1 MAKTKKDVNELDL
14 SAEEIKKVIMDKYDK
29 ESITPITQVIPTGIF
44 PLDYILGGGIPAGRI
59 FEICGSPSSGKTTI
73 ISRLVG
79 NMCKM
84 FPKKLVMYADLECKV
99 DPKWLETNG
108 LNNTSNFHLFAPEK
122 AETLF
127 DYISDAL
134 VQKDTTS
141 LIVIDSIAATILEK
155 ELDDPLKDTYGVIA
169 KFYQKLVNTT
179 RGKLANSNTIL
190 VCINQMRDKIG
201 TYFGGQTTTGGAALK
216 YAYAQKIRT
225 SKSSTNFDN
234 ETHDINN
241 FSFTTKIKCEKNN
254 IYTDG
259 FESEILVTPKTGIDL
274 KANAAKQMIS
284 LGFVEKNGSWFTLP
298 DGSRVQGEEKTIM
311 YLSQNPKLILEF
323 YKSYIRNNF
332 DYKGR
337 LQADLLDCLFQEEMV
352 SKEESIE
359 KGGENA

>member
-1 MAKTKKDVNELDL
+1 
-14 SAEEIKKVIMDKYDK
+14 
-29 ESITPITQVIPTGIF
+29 
-44 PLDYILGGGIPAGRI
+44 
-59 FEICGSPSSGKTTI
+59 
-73 ISRLVG
+73 
-79 NMCKM
+79 
-84 FPKKLVMYADLECKV
+84 
-99 DPKWLETNG
+99 
-108 LNNTSNFHLFAPEK
+108 
-122 AETLF
+122 
-127 DYISDAL
+127 
-134 VQKDTTS
+134 
-141 LIVIDSIAATILEK
+141 
-155 ELDDPLKDTYGVIA
+155 
-169 KFYQKLVNTT
+169 
-179 RGKLANSNTIL
+179 
-190 VCINQMRDKIG
+190 MRDKIG

-284 LGFVEKNGSWFTLP
+284 LGFVGKSGSWFTLP